1 MYTSTE
7 LINSIIVEMYEM
19 FKALVSGNYAVFC
32 SGFSDIMSKL
42 TALRKGIEDDK
53 SAKDRQIEDLKALI
67 QRLRDESAES
77 AESGITIGGG
87 TETYNYDPR
96 TEKE

>member
-7 LINSIIVEMYEM
+7 LVNSIIVEMYEM
-19 FKALVSGNYAVFC
+19 FKALVAGNYAVFC
-32 SGFSDIMSKL
+32 SGFTDIMSKL
-42 TALRKGIEDDK
+42 TALRKGIDDDK
-53 SAKDRQIEDLKALI
+53 AAKDTQIEDLKAQI
-67 QRLRDESAES
+67 QRLRND

-96 TEKE
+96 TDKE

>member
-1 MYTSTE
+1 MYTCTE

-19 FKALVSGNYAVFC
+19 FKALVSGNYAIFC

-42 TALRKGIEDDK
+42 TALPKGIADDK
-53 SAKDRQIEDLKALI
+53 AAKDAQIEDLKAQI
-67 QRLRDESAES
+67 QRLRDEN
-77 AESGITIGGG
+77 AESGITVGGG

-96 TEKE
+96 AEKE

>member
-1 MYTSTE
+1 MYTCTE

-32 SGFSDIMSKL
+32 SGFSDVMSKL

-53 SAKDRQIEDLKALI
+53 AAKDRQIEDLKAQI
-67 QRLRDESAES
+67 QRLRDEN

-96 TEKE
+96 TDKE

>member
-1 MYTSTE
+1 MYSTQE
-7 LINSIIVEMYEM
+7 IIDSIIVEMYEM

-53 SAKDRQIEDLKALI
+53 TAKDRQIEDLKAQI
-67 QRLRDESAES
+67 QRLRDESADS
-77 AESGITIGGG
+77 CITIGGG

>member
-1 MYTSTE
+1 MYSTQE
-7 LINSIIVEMYEM
+7 IIDSIIVEMYEM

-32 SGFSDIMSKL
+32 GGFSDIMSKL

-53 SAKDRQIEDLKALI
+53 TAKDRQIEDLKAQI
-67 QRLRDESAES
+67 QRLRDESADS
-77 AESGITIGGG
+77 CITIGGG

>member
-1 MYTSTE
+1 MYTCTE

-32 SGFSDIMSKL
+32 SGFSDVMSKL

-53 SAKDRQIEDLKALI
+53 AAKDRQIEDLKAQI
-67 QRLRDESAES
+67 QRLRND